1 MNRTDVFKN
10 MNLKQLDIIMEI
22 AREMTKVGAEISR
35 IEESVTRMCL
45 AYDIESC
52 EVYAITSQLVVSIK
66 TKDGEYLTL
75 HKRIGTT
82 GTDIERLDKLNA
94 LVRHVSNTAPSI
106 EKIEKLLKETEMA
119 KRANKKIL
127 PVFYGVIAA
136 AFSLFFGSRSFAEI
150 GFSFVI
156 GFIVGII
163 AVIFETVN
171 LNKILARFLCSLS
184 ASLLVTLLLSL
195 RFITNPDYVII
206 GNIMSLI
213 PGIGLTNALRD
224 LFCGDMITGILRSIE
239 ALLLT
244 VAIALGFALP
254 TLLMGGII

>member
-10 MNLKQLDIIMEI
+10 MNIKQLDIIMEI

-52 EVYAITSQLVVSIK
+52 EVYAITSQLVVSVK

-82 GTDIERLDKLNA
+82 GTDIERLDKLNS
-94 LVRHVSNTAPSI
+94 LVRHVSAVAPTL
-106 EKIEKLLKETEMA
+106 EETQRLLKETEKA
-119 KRANKKIL
+119 KKADKKIL
-127 PVFYGVIAA
+127 PLFYGVIAA
-136 AFSLFFGSRSFAEI
+136 AFSLFFGSRNIAEI
-150 GFSFVI
+150 GFSFII

-195 RFITNPDYVII
+195 KFINNPDYVII

>member
-1 MNRTDVFKN
+1 MNRTDAFNTMDIK
-10 MNLKQLDIIMEI
+10 LLDIIMEI

-35 IEESVTRMCL
+35 IEESVTRMCN
-45 AYDIESC
+45 AYGIENC
-52 EVYAITSQLVVSIK
+52 EVYAITSQLVVSVK
-66 TKDGEYLTL
+66 TKDGEFLTL
-75 HKRIGTT
+75 HKRIGAT
-82 GTDIERLDKLNA
+82 GTDVERLDKLNS
-94 LVRHVSNTAPSI
+94 LVRHVSNTSPSI
-106 EKIEKLLKETEMA
+106 EEIEILLKETEMA

-127 PVFYGVIAA
+127 PIFYGVIAA
-136 AFSLFFGSRSFAEI
+136 AFSLFFGSRNFAEI

-184 ASLLVTLLLSL
+184 ASLLVTFLLALKL
-195 RFITNPDYVII
+195 IPNPDYVII

-254 TLLMGGII
+254 TLLMGGMI